1 MPSVRSLKPEIT
13 NSMEWIK
20 SFIRKVCEWNIIM
33 SKTTLVSMDLMDDLK
48 AMNKTFKDKIDNPT
62 SEGKQ
67 TCR

>member
-13 NSMEWIK
+13 NSMKWIK

-33 SKTTLVSMDLMDDLK
+33 SNTTLVSMDLMDDLK
-48 AMNKTFKDKIDNPT
+48 AMNKTFKDKIENPT
-62 SEGKQ
+62 NEGKQ

>member
-1 MPSVRSLKPEIT
+1 
-13 NSMEWIK
+13 MEWIK

-33 SKTTLVSMDLMDDLK
+33 ANTTLVSMDLMDDLK

-62 SEGKQ
+62 NEGKQ

>member
-1 MPSVRSLKPEIT
+1 MK
-13 NSMEWIK
+13 WIK

>member
-13 NSMEWIK
+13 NSMKWIK
-20 SFIRKVCEWNIIM
+20 SFIRKVCELNIIM

-48 AMNKTFKDKIDNPT
+48 AMNKTFKDKIENPT

-67 TCR
+67 TWS

>member
-1 MPSVRSLKPEIT
+1 
-13 NSMEWIK
+13 MEWIK

-67 TCR
+67 R

>member
-1 MPSVRSLKPEIT
+1 
-13 NSMEWIK
+13 MEKIQLININMKWIK

-62 SEGKQ
+62 SGGKQ
-67 TCR
+67 T